1 MFRQRKLDI
10 SIMYSNGRI
19 TRFYFGWAKPYP
31 KVKTVKVI
39 VKMAKK
45 YMEQY
50 SKAKIPLIGDGLSTV
65 QIENEYGI
73 KRQINGKDVSPQ
85 DPDVRAM
92 HTILPRGQGSVI
104 EFNTYCINKLCNWN
118 FCPGEV
124 RLNKDIGIKAVT
136 EKEYVQYIFIHEFAH
151 ALDYSYNLSGNGE
164 IIKIY
169 KQYEDEY
176 TDIKE
181 FIAESFVVS
190 ESYKQ
195 NQIANQVREIIEN
208 VVLLEKC

>member
-39 VKMAKK
+39 VQMAKK

-50 SKAKIPLIGDGLSTV
+50 SKVKIPLIGDGLSTV

-73 KRQINGKDVSPQ
+73 KRQMNGKDVSSQ
-85 DPDVRAM
+85 DPDVQAM
-92 HTILPRGQGSVI
+92 HTVLPRGQGSVI

-136 EKEYVQYIFIHEFAH
+136 EKDYVQYIFIHEFAH
-151 ALDYSYNLSGNGE
+151 ALDYFY
-164 IIKIY
+164 
-169 KQYEDEY
+169 
-176 TDIKE
+176 
-181 FIAESFVVS
+181 VS
-190 ESYKQ
+190 
-195 NQIANQVREIIEN
+195 A
-208 VVLLEKC
+208 